1 MGKKSGGS
9 TQTYTP
15 TEDEK
20 RMQKIS
26 ADYAEAVDPNARW
39 LNTTARNLLE
49 DSMGTVQVDFGALN
63 QSAQNQIGQA
73 QQGIA
78 GLTAGGMEGFNQNME
93 AALKSGVNNV
103 MGSTLTDWA
112 EKGIINSSQSEKDMS
127 NLSKN
132 VSDTMAQQYSN
143 NVSTL
148 NGLYGQQ
155 AALANA
161 GITTAAGAQEASQS
175 PALSLWNA
183 SLGLNGATTS
193 TLGAIAGQGTTTTT
207 TSGGGSGILG
217 GLFGLGSAA
226 ITACFTKDTEITL
239 SNGAKAPIEAVK
251 VGDQL
256 KCYDR
261 VKQEETVEDV
271 IAVEENDVEQPIIK
285 IMLKDDGGNTVILK
299 TTLSQPL
306 LREDGKFED
315 VGIMKIGTRLYG
327 GYTVKDFSKSTY
339 EKVYDIKTN
348 GCNCYFAEGIVAYGV
363 F

>member
-1 MGKKSGGS
+1 
-9 TQTYTP
+9 
-15 TEDEK
+15 
-20 RMQKIS
+20 
-26 ADYAEAVDPNARW
+26 
-39 LNTTARNLLE
+39 
-49 DSMGTVQVDFGALN
+49 
-63 QSAQNQIGQA
+63 
-73 QQGIA
+73 
-78 GLTAGGMEGFNQNME
+78 
-93 AALKSGVNNV
+93 
-103 MGSTLTDWA
+103 
-112 EKGIINSSQSEKDMS
+112 MS